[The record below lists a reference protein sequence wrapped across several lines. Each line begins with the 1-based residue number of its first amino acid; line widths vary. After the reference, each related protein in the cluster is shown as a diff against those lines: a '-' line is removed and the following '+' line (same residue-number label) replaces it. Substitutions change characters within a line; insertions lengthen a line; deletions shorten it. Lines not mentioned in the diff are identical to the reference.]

1 MMQVKWEGDA
11 GSINI
16 NGTEFF
22 LHQCHWHSPS
32 EHTINGRRSVLFH
45 NHIFSLDFTFLST
58 SEQMCFK
65 F

>member
-1 MMQVKWEGDA
+1 MMQVKWEEDA

-32 EHTINGRRSVLFH
+32 EHTINGRRFVLLS
-45 NHIFSLDFTFLST
+45 NIHIFTWFYTFLN
-58 SEQMCFK
+58 K
-65 F
+65 RI